1 MNMRRREF
9 IAALGGAAVAWPL
22 AARGQHP
29 IAKQVRV
36 GVLANEWWPPIESLR
51 DGLREL
57 GYVEGE
63 NLSFEYRWAEGRNER
78 HPVLAAEL
86 VALPVDVIVTWGTP
100 AALAAKGATSRIPI
114 VMGAIG
120 DPVRVGAVTN
130 LARPGGNITGF
141 SSATFEMEE
150 KRLELL
156 KELLSGRLSR
166 VAVLTTNNP
175 ALPLTIQYMQR
186 AAAALGVTLQPL
198 EVREAKDFDAA
209 FGAIRRER
217 PDAAMSLADPF
228 LGGHQARIAAF
239 MAEIRLPAMYAYRHG
254 VEAGGLISYATNY
267 HDLFRR
273 AAGYIDRILKGTS
286 PGQLPVQLPTK
297 FELVINLKT
306 AKALGLEVPPMLLA
320 RADEVIE

>member
-1 MNMRRREF
+1 MTTRRTF
-9 IAALGGAAVAWPL
+9 MALLGGIAAWPARAQPLGKAV
-22 AARGQHP
+22 R
-29 IAKQVRV
+29 I

-51 DGLREL
+51 EGLREL

-63 NLSFEYRWAEGRNER
+63 SLRFDYRWAEGRNDR
-78 HPVLAAEL
+78 HPILAAEL

-100 AALAAKGATSRIPI
+100 AALAAKGATSAIPI

-120 DPVRVGAVTN
+120 DPVRVGVVTN

-156 KELLSGRLSR
+156 KELLSSRLSR

-186 AAAALGVTLQPL
+186 AAAAFGVRLQPL
-198 EVREAKDFDAA
+198 EVREEKDFDAA
-209 FGAIRRER
+209 FDAIRRDR
-217 PDAAMSLADPF
+217 PDAAMALADPF

-239 MAEIRLPAMYAYRHG
+239 MADIRLPAMYAYRHA
-254 VEAGGLISYATNY
+254 VELGGLISYATNY
-267 HDLFRR
+267 HHLFRR

-286 PGQLPVQLPTK
+286 PGDLPVQLPTK
-297 FELVINLKT
+297 FELLINLKT
-306 AKALGLEVPPMLLA
+306 ANALGLEIPPNLLA

>member
-1 MNMRRREF
+1 MLDMRRRDF
-9 IAALGGAAVAWPL
+9 VTYLGGAVASSV
-22 AARGQHP
+22 AARAQEPVGK
-29 IAKQVRV
+29 AVRI

-51 DGLREL
+51 EGLREL
-57 GYVEGE
+57 GYVESKS
-63 NLSFEYRWAEGRNER
+63 LRFDYRWAEGRNDR

-86 VALPVDVIVTWGTP
+86 VALPVDVIVTLGTP

-120 DPVRVGAVTN
+120 DPVRVGVVTN

-141 SSATFEMEE
+141 SSAAFEMEE

-166 VAVLTTNNP
+166 VAVFTTNNP

-186 AAAALGVTLQPL
+186 AAAAFGVTLQPL
-198 EVREAKDFDAA
+198 EVNEAKDFDAA
-209 FGAIRRER
+209 FGAIRRDR

-239 MAEIRLPAMYAYRHG
+239 MAEIGLPAMYAYRHG
-254 VEAGGLISYATNY
+254 VEAGGLISYTTNY
-267 HDLFRR
+267 HHLFRR
-273 AAGYIDRILKGTS
+273 AAGYIDRILKGTP
-286 PGQLPVQLPTK
+286 PGELPVQLPTT
-297 FELVINLKT
+297 FEMVINLRT
-306 AKALGLEVPPMLLA
+306 ARALGLEVPPTLLA

>member
-1 MNMRRREF
+1 MTTRRAF
-9 IAALGGAAVAWPL
+9 IAVLGGAAAWPL
-22 AARGQHP
+22 SAHAQQPLGKALRS
-29 IAKQVRV
+29 

-51 DGLREL
+51 EGLREL

-63 NLSFEYRWAEGRNER
+63 SLRFDYRWAEGRNDR
-78 HPVLAAEL
+78 HPILAAEL
-86 VALPVDVIVTWGTP
+86 VALPVNVIATWGTP
-100 AALAAKGATSRIPI
+100 AALAAKGATSAIPI

-120 DPVRVGAVTN
+120 DPVRVGVVTN

-156 KELLSGRLSR
+156 KELLSSRLSR

-186 AAAALGVTLQPL
+186 AAAAFGVTLQPL
-198 EVREAKDFDAA
+198 EVREEKDFDAA
-209 FGAIRRER
+209 FDAIRRDR
-217 PDAAMSLADPF
+217 PDAAMALADPF

-239 MAEIRLPAMYAYRHG
+239 MADIRLPAMYAYRHA
-254 VEAGGLISYATNY
+254 VELGGLISYATNY
-267 HDLFRR
+267 HHLFRR

-286 PGQLPVQLPTK
+286 PGDLPVQQPIK
-297 FELVINLKT
+297 FEFAINLKT
-306 AKALGLEVPPMLLA
+306 ARGLGLEIPATLLA